1 MESALIALIVTAGLT
16 FGADPKIKTEPQSA
30 ELRRLESVTWDLK
43 THTLSWVVVKGTEE
57 NGEFVPKG
65 SKSYQLTPDDATMG
79 VAKEARSISEEEAA
93 VLHRLLDTLSIY
105 CARSVVWFESPAD
118 PTPPSDGSTPSLKP
132 APKKEDEELKTK
144 PTPARPV
151 KVGLAAAAGPVEK

>member
-16 FGADPKIKTEPQSA
+16 YGADPKNNTEQNGG
-30 ELRRLESVTWDLK
+30 EVRRLESVTWDLK
-43 THTLSWVVVKGTEE
+43 THTLSWVVAKGTEE

-118 PTPPSDGSTPSLKP
+118 STPPSDGAPTLKP
-132 APKKEDEELKTK
+132 APKPDEELKTK
-144 PTPARPV
+144 PIPSKPV
-151 KVGLAAAAGPVEK
+151 KVGLAASARPVEK

>member
-16 FGADPKIKTEPQSA
+16 FGADPKTKTEPQSA

-43 THTLSWVVVKGTEE
+43 THTLSWVVAKGTES
-57 NGEFVPKG
+57 NGEFVPSG

-105 CARSVVWFESPAD
+105 CARSVVWFESPAES
-118 PTPPSDGSTPSLKP
+118 TPPGDATPSLKP
-132 APKKEDEELKTK
+132 APKPDEELKTK
-144 PTPARPV
+144 PIPARPV
-151 KVGLAAAAGPVEK
+151 KVGLAASARPGER

>member
-16 FGADPKIKTEPQSA
+16 FGADPKTNTEPQNGGDM
-30 ELRRLESVTWDLK
+30 RRLESVTWDLK
-43 THTLSWVVVKGTEE
+43 THTLSWVVAKGTEA
-57 NGEFVPKG
+57 NGEFVPSG

-118 PTPPSDGSTPSLKP
+118 STPPSDGTPTLKP
-132 APKKEDEELKTK
+132 APKKEDDELKTR
-144 PTPARPV
+144 PTPSRPV
-151 KVGLAAAAGPVEK
+151 KVGLAASARPVEK